1 LFCPE
6 TTGRVLL
13 SGLPTV
19 RAMLDFYRKAI
30 AIFLGLA
37 VLTAFLAYICAEL
50 FFVSE
55 ALFPADKS
63 AIHWRSVAV
72 NDKQM
77 GGSSSI
83 AITDDI
89 YGLDF
94 EYHLTEDIKYPYV
107 HAIVAFSEPGRARD
121 PADLSG
127 YSTATFRIKCSTR
140 NILAFY
146 LHSFDEKV
154 TDPKDFLSYRIATAL
169 FTCHERWSDVEIDLK
184 HLKVPRWWLDLMKV
198 DVTDQSYRLDK
209 VAAIGFVA
217 SRQGP
222 LSAPTKVKI
231 TGLIFHGR
239 NWRYVWVFGGFAAVI
254 WIAFISWLFRQY
266 TLSLV
271 ADVENKLKKDRA
283 LIAYQKLSIEPHRN
297 KEKSQLLG
305 FMATEYKNPDISLE
319 YAAATLGIN
328 RTKINELL
336 KDELGMTFGTYLNK
350 LRLAEAARLL
360 SRQESANVA
369 EIARMVGYVNASYF
383 NKLFKSEYGC
393 TPGTFIGVYG
403 SRKTE

>member
-1 LFCPE
+1 
-6 TTGRVLL
+6 
-13 SGLPTV
+13 
-19 RAMLDFYRKAI
+19 MLDLYRKAI

-37 VLTAFLAYICAEL
+37 VLTAFLTYICVKL
-50 FFVSE
+50 VLVSD

-63 AIHWRSVAV
+63 AVHWRSVAV
-72 NDKQM
+72 TDKQM
-77 GGSSSI
+77 GGSSSMVI
-83 AITDDI
+83 DDDI
-89 YGLDF
+89 YSLDF
-94 EYHLTEDIKYPYV
+94 EYRITEDIKYPYV
-107 HAIVAFSEPGRARD
+107 YAIVAFSELGDASNL
-121 PADLSG
+121 ADLSG
-127 YSTATFRIKCSTR
+127 YSSATFRVKCSTR
-140 NILAFY
+140 NVLAFY
-146 LHSFDEKV
+146 LHSFDEEV
-154 TDPKDFLSYRIATAL
+154 TDPNDFLSYRIATTL
-169 FTCHERWSDVEIDLK
+169 FPCHERWSDIEIDLK
-184 HLKVPRWWLDLMKV
+184 HLKVPRWWQDMAKV
-198 DVTDQSYRLDK
+198 DVTNQDYRLDK

-222 LSAPTKVKI
+222 ISAPARVKI
-231 TGLIFHGR
+231 AELNFHGR
-239 NWRYVWVFGGFAAVI
+239 EWWYAWFFAGFAAVI

-283 LIAYQKLSIEPHRN
+283 LIAYQKLSIEPHRD

-319 YAAATLGIN
+319 FAVAALGIN

-360 SRQESANVA
+360 SRQEGANVA
-369 EIARMVGYVNASYF
+369 DIARLVGYINASYF

-403 SRKTE
+403 PRKTE